1 MSQVSFG
8 AEKHYHDALKQ
19 GSFLIQRCQSCEEYV
34 FYPRMICPHCGSN
47 QLEWVEPT
55 GLGQV
60 YSTTV
65 VKRKEEHG
73 GDYNVALIN
82 LDEGVRLMSRVEGIA
97 PADVYI
103 GLKVKALVKHIE
115 EQEDEV
121 ILVFVPAEETNEL

>member
-1 MSQVSFG
+1 MKQMLCG
-8 AEKHYHDALKQ
+8 AEKHYHDFLKK
-19 GSFLIQRCQSCEEYV
+19 GCFLIQLCQSCTSHV

-55 GLGQV
+55 GLGRV

-65 VKRKEEHG
+65 VQRKKEQG

-103 GLKVKALVKHIE
+103 DLRVKAQIKRIDD
-115 EQEDEV
+115 QTNGA
-121 ILVFVPAEETNEL
+121 ILIFVPVEKKNEL